1 MRRGEAHAR
10 VMETLRLGEQDDAWI
25 EQHREALEA
34 CRGEWVVSH
43 SGRVE
48 AHAHDGREVVRL
60 ADARHYPVSTPVRM
74 PALGEGDTVHIP

>member
-1 MRRGEAHAR
+1 MRHGETHAR
-10 VMETLRLGEQDDAWI
+10 VMETLRLGEQDDACI
-25 EQHREALEA
+25 EQRREALEP
-34 CRGEWVVSH
+34 CRGEWVVIH

-48 AHAHDGREVVRL
+48 AHARGGCEVVRL